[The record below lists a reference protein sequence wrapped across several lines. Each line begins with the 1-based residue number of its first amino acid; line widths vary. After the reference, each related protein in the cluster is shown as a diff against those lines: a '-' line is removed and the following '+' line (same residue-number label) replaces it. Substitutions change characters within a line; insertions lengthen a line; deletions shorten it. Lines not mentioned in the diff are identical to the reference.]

1 MKANLK
7 IIVPALAAAT
17 ALSACGMFG
26 KDKPK
31 AQPAPAPVAQQQQQQ
46 VPQVQAPQTVQVDS
60 IDGKKEVAYKCGNK
74 GQNPLNVMYGFKN
87 GEVVVAQ
94 VKYQNRLS
102 PGLMR
107 VVGNDDQNIFAG
119 GGITWAAGKATAAN
133 VDKVDGNMLTQEAVE
148 TVNGRQ
154 QQVSQ
159 IVTRSC
165 LLDKAGTAKLNK
177 AAAPA
182 KAAKKAPA
190 KK

>member
-7 IIVPALAAAT
+7 TIVPALAMVT

-31 AQPAPAPVAQQQQQQ
+31 AQPAPAPAAQQQQA
-46 VPQVQAPQTVQVDS
+46 PQAQGPQTVQVDS
-60 IDGKKEVAYKCGNK
+60 IDGKKEVAYKCGDK

-94 VKYQNRLS
+94 VKYQDKVS
-102 PGLMR
+102 PGLFR
-107 VVGNDDQNIFAG
+107 VVGNEDQNIFAG
-119 GGITWAAGKATAAN
+119 GGITWSASKATAAN
-133 VDKVDGNMLTQEAVE
+133 VDKVDGNMLTQAAVE
-148 TVNGRQ
+148 TVNGQQ

-159 IVTRSC
+159 IVTRGC
-165 LLDKAGTAKLNK
+165 VLDKAATAKLNK

-182 KAAKKAPA
+182 KAPAKKAPA